1 MLTSSCSR
9 SNLPAGVK
17 SKWEERME
25 KTKKEKAIKALER
38 ELKDDK
44 QAEIQRSVLIP
55 LPLGLR
61 TLNWNPSDVEKSL
74 LSVRK

>member
-1 MLTSSCSR
+1 MFLIRSYPLAMLTSGYSR

-44 QAEIQRSVLIP
+44 QAEIQRSVLTP
-55 LPLGLR
+55 LPSSLW
-61 TLNWNPSDVEKSL
+61 TLN
-74 LSVRK
+74 